1 MCENM
6 MTLYNPPTQYD
17 DLIQSTLLP
26 PIHLDERPMKKLGL
40 IAGVRKD
47 ADADEYPIVD
57 NLVADSF
64 AHSFMEH
71 GGY

>member
-1 MCENM
+1 
-6 MTLYNPPTQYD
+6 
-17 DLIQSTLLP
+17 
-26 PIHLDERPMKKLGL
+26 MKKLGL

-57 NLVADSF
+57 NLVAGSF